1 MLLKPFAVGDYIIED
16 SHGNEGTVAEL
27 SIFYTRLLT
36 PDHKTIVIPN
46 GSLANSSLTNVTHC
60 EKRRIDLEV
69 GIAYEADLRQAK
81 DILRKLG
88 EAETCRLPKEELQV
102 FVSELGASEVKLG
115 LRIWVSTEDY
125 WDAKWRLTENVKLAF
140 DDEGIEIPYTKI
152 DVQMRQ

>member
-1 MLLKPFAVGDYIIED
+1 M
-16 SHGNEGTVAEL
+16 
-27 SIFYTRLLT
+27 
-36 PDHKTIVIPN
+36 
-46 GSLANSSLTNVTHC
+46 
-60 EKRRIDLEV
+60 
-69 GIAYEADLRQAK
+69 
-81 DILRKLG
+81 
-88 EAETCRLPKEELQV
+88 